1 MKFKTQLLSVA
12 LIAGMSGVSL
22 SALAAPASEVTLQ
35 GILTNTTCDV
45 TINGG
50 KSVLNVG
57 VFNTKV
63 GGADASFP
71 AANAITPQ
79 QVDMPVSLTGCTSG
93 ETGDLIIQGITSVGN
108 NEENVF
114 VSQDTNTTG
123 FMVQDGNNQIV
134 TNGHGPVVTIGAGDT
149 DASYTFKVGM
159 ATTNTSPT
167 AGAYSAPI
175 LVAYIV
181 N

>member
-1 MKFKTQLLSVA
+1 MSFKTN
-12 LIAGMSGVSL
+12 ML
-22 SALAAPASEVTLQ
+22 SAALFAGISAMSLNAMAAPSAEVTLQ

-63 GGADASFP
+63 GVADASFS
-71 AANAITPQ
+71 AVNAMTTET
-79 QVDMPVSLTGCTSG
+79 VDMPITLVGCADG
-93 ETGDLIIQGITSVGN
+93 EQGDLIIQGITAIGN
-108 NEENVF
+108 NEQNVF
-114 VSQDTNTTG
+114 VAEDSQSVG
-123 FMVQDGNNQIV
+123 FMIKDEANAIV
-134 TNGHGPVVTIGAGDT
+134 TNGKGPTIDVGAGNT
-149 DASYTFKVGM
+149 EAQYTFKVGM
-159 ATTNTSPT
+159 ATTSATPE
-167 AGAYSAPI
+167 AGSYSAPI